1 MTRTR
6 AWMCG
11 NKIIIYPSDFGAR
24 QSPFT
29 MLRKRRSTTTT
40 VTALFTAAVCG
51 AAFGAAVYWAYSNA
65 YGGTKK
71 DDEDEDAQK
80 RRNETTTTETTD
92 RASESA
98 TTTTTTTTTTV
109 EDAIAR
115 PSDGTGVEPATGR
128 ATRRV
133 EHEAAPAAV
142 ATLDVKD
149 TRYVVETYESL
160 ELAFAQAGLDPS
172 ALTPREFFHFATYP
186 EVGCWPREH
195 AKAGLPKDA
204 ARLVVLTMEE
214 APAIAAAVQSAV
226 RELVRLVGATTDTFV
241 PGRGS
246 LHVTLFHV
254 SRTFD
259 YVAAPVECAA
269 DGADGRGT
277 ATLPPTSSAVEDAIA
292 YEESAIA
299 DALHGCGA
307 CELEIDRVCMAPS
320 GCLLLCFK
328 DVRGDVQSIRERL
341 RDKAIGSSKKQNETV
356 HCTLAR
362 MFPKPGS
369 SPLDPETIRAITTM
383 CARVTSALRGARFTA
398 QHAVYCV
405 EERYGCVDGKRCR
418 IKL

>member
-1 MTRTR
+1 
-6 AWMCG
+6 
-11 NKIIIYPSDFGAR
+11 
-24 QSPFT
+24 

-98 TTTTTTTTTTV
+98 TTTTTTTTV

>member
-1 MTRTR
+1 
-6 AWMCG
+6 
-11 NKIIIYPSDFGAR
+11 
-24 QSPFT
+24 
-29 MLRKRRSTTTT
+29 MLRKRRSTTTRAAA
-40 VTALFTAAVCG
+40 ALFTAAVCG

-71 DDEDEDAQK
+71 DDEDEDEEEEK
-80 RRNETTTTETTD
+80 RRVEKTTTETT
-92 RASESA
+92 E
-98 TTTTTTTTTTV
+98 TTTGRAFGATTTV
-109 EDAIAR
+109 EDAIVGA
-115 PSDGTGVEPATGR
+115 SGGTGVEPTTERTTLR
-128 ATRRV
+128 A
-133 EHEAAPAAV
+133 EKGAALAAD
-142 ATLDVKD
+142 AALDVKD

-160 ELAFAQAGLDPS
+160 ELAFAQAGLDPR

-214 APAIAAAVQSAV
+214 APAIAAAVQSVV

-259 YVAAPVECAA
+259 YVATPVKCAA
-269 DGADGRGT
+269 DGANGRGT
-277 ATLPPTSSAVEDAIA
+277 ATLPPTSGAVEDAIA

-307 CELEIDRVCMAPS
+307 CELEVDRVCMAPS

-328 DVRGDVQSIRERL
+328 DVRGNVQSIRERL
-341 RDKAIGSSKKQNETV
+341 RDKAIGSSKRQNETV

-369 SPLDPETIRAITTM
+369 SPLDAETIRAIAMM

>member
-1 MTRTR
+1 
-6 AWMCG
+6 
-11 NKIIIYPSDFGAR
+11 
-24 QSPFT
+24 
-29 MLRKRRSTTTT
+29 MLRKRRSTT
-40 VTALFTAAVCG
+40 VTALFTATVCG

-71 DDEDEDAQK
+71 DYDEDEDAQK
-80 RRNETTTTETTD
+80 RRNETTTETTTTTTTGATD
-92 RASESA
+92 RASRA
-98 TTTTTTTTTTV
+98 TTTTTTAV
-109 EDAIAR
+109 EDAIAG
-115 PSDGTGVEPATGR
+115 PSDGTGVELATGR
-128 ATRRV
+128 ATRQV
-133 EHEAAPAAV
+133 ENEAAPAAV
-142 ATLDVKD
+142 APLDVKD

-214 APAIAAAVQSAV
+214 APAIAAAVQSTV

>member
-1 MTRTR
+1 
-6 AWMCG
+6 
-11 NKIIIYPSDFGAR
+11 
-24 QSPFT
+24 
-29 MLRKRRSTTTT
+29 MLRKRRSTTA
-40 VTALFTAAVCG
+40 TALFTAAVCG

-71 DDEDEDAQK
+71 DDEDEEEDAQK
-80 RRNETTTTETTD
+80 RRNETTTTMGAID
-92 RASESA
+92 RTARA
-98 TTTTTTTTTTV
+98 TTTV
-109 EDAIAR
+109 EDAIAG

-128 ATRRV
+128 ATQRV
-133 EHEAAPAAV
+133 ENEAAPAAAAV
-142 ATLDVKD
+142 AALDVKD

>member
-1 MTRTR
+1 
-6 AWMCG
+6 
-11 NKIIIYPSDFGAR
+11 
-24 QSPFT
+24 
-29 MLRKRRSTTTT
+29 MLRKRRSTTP
-40 VTALFTAAVCG
+40 TALFTAAVCG

-71 DDEDEDAQK
+71 DDEDEEEDAQK
-80 RRNETTTTETTD
+80 RRNETTTTMGAID
-92 RASESA
+92 RTARA
-98 TTTTTTTTTTV
+98 TTTV
-109 EDAIAR
+109 EDAIAG

-128 ATRRV
+128 ATQRV
-133 EHEAAPAAV
+133 ENEAAPAAAAV
-142 ATLDVKD
+142 AALDVKD